1 VVALGGGS
9 IDLAGVTTSSDFP
22 GVVDAS
28 NPAFVAN
35 ILINDPNHPSIP
47 CLAYTIQNAA
57 SFAEGPISP
66 GEIVTLRGKGIGP
79 QSGVNAQV
87 GANGFPT
94 ELAGVQVLFGNQP
107 AALLYV
113 QSEQINAMVPWET
126 GSGSPNPGT
135 SVEVTYNGVSING
148 SVLLNQ
154 TVPGIFL
161 ANPTTQLAAITNA
174 DGTPNS
180 PTNPAKRGSV
190 VTFYGTGGGAM
201 SPPGVDGG
209 IWPTSP
215 LAQFT
220 LLPVSVQINYVDAV
234 VTYAGSAPGSVS
246 GVFQINVQVP
256 NLFSPPPTVPIVIT
270 IGGVSS
276 PPAILAVE

>member
-47 CLAYTIQNAA
+47 CLANTIQNAA
-57 SFAEGPISP
+57 SFAEGAVAP
-66 GEIVTLRGKGIGP
+66 GEVVTLRGKGIGP

-154 TVPGIFL
+154 TVRDNKRGRHAQL
-161 ANPTTQLAAITNA
+161 ANQSSKTGKRGDVLRHGRRSNESARRGWRYLANKSAGSIYAAARLSADKLRRCSCYLRRFRAGVGIRRFPDQCAGAEPLFSSA
-174 DGTPNS
+174 DGSHCDYDRRSIQSARDP
-180 PTNPAKRGSV
+180 
-190 VTFYGTGGGAM
+190 GGRIA
-201 SPPGVDGG
+201 
-209 IWPTSP
+209 
-215 LAQFT
+215 
-220 LLPVSVQINYVDAV
+220 N
-234 VTYAGSAPGSVS
+234 
-246 GVFQINVQVP
+246 
-256 NLFSPPPTVPIVIT
+256 
-270 IGGVSS
+270 
-276 PPAILAVE
+276 